1 MGEPVT
7 YRLSSGIAVVTI
19 DNPPMNALS
28 EQVKH
33 ALEAVFGE
41 LNARIEEVKVVILTG
56 AGGKVFVAGAD
67 IKELPGLNP
76 QKARARFRRSRQLF
90 LNIERFDRPVICAI
104 DGLCLGGGLELAM
117 CCDIRIATEKS
128 TFGQPEIN
136 LGILPGGGGT
146 QRLPRLVGMGIA
158 KELIFTGR
166 LIKAEEARNIG
177 LVNGVVP
184 SGEHMKK
191 AEEIAQVL
199 CEKAPLALRAA
210 KEVIGRGMNM
220 TLENGLI
227 LEADLGSFL
236 YGTEDQKEGALA
248 FLEKRKP
255 GFKGK

>member
-1 MGEPVT
+1 MGKTVKFQFD
-7 YRLSSGIAVVTI
+7 SGVAVVTI

-28 EQVKH
+28 EKVKN
-33 ALEAVFGE
+33 ALEAMFEE
-41 LNARIEEVKVVILTG
+41 LNAKIEELKVAIITG
-56 AGGKVFVAGAD
+56 AGGKAFVAGAD

-76 QKARARFRRSRQLF
+76 EKARARFRRSRQLF
-90 LNIERFDRPVICAI
+90 LRIEKFDRPLICAI

-117 CCDIRIATEKS
+117 CCDIRIATERSK
-128 TFGQPEIN
+128 FGQPEIN
-136 LGILPGGGGT
+136 LGVLPGGGGT

-166 LIKAEEARNIG
+166 FITAEDAKNIG
-177 LVNGVVP
+177 LVNFVVP
-184 SGEHMKK
+184 SGEHMNK

-199 CEKAPLALRAA
+199 CGKAPLALRAA

-220 TLENGLI
+220 TLDNGLV

-255 GFKGK
+255 VFKGK

>member
-1 MGEPVT
+1 MGKTVKFQFD
-7 YRLSSGIAVVTI
+7 SGVAVVTI

-28 EQVKH
+28 EKVKN
-33 ALEAVFGE
+33 ALEAVFEE
-41 LNARIEEVKVVILTG
+41 LNARIEEAKVVIITG
-56 AGGKVFVAGAD
+56 TGGKAFVAGAD

-76 QKARARFRRSRQLF
+76 EKARVRFRGSRQL
-90 LNIERFDRPVICAI
+90 LLGIERFDRPMICAI

-128 TFGQPEIN
+128 KLGQPEIN
-136 LGILPGGGGT
+136 LGVLPGGGGT

-158 KELIFTGR
+158 KELIFTAR
-166 LIKAEEARNIG
+166 LITAKEANNIG
-177 LVNGVVP
+177 LINLVVP
-184 SGEHMKK
+184 SGEHMIK

-220 TLENGLI
+220 TLDNGLI